1 VQAAPA
7 VLLTEVGKMSLVGTA
22 TGALTS
28 PMATSSAAA
37 LGAAGSGSLP
47 ALSAN
52 AARTAVSAAFSTVK
66 AKVATAVAI
75 TAIGTGAVV
84 TYHNAS
90 TTEQDPAP
98 EVHTET
104 AMNTQ
109 PAAGEAPKAA
119 MASNQPIV
127 LSQMSSGGG
136 YGGGRAARAASDEDI
151 EIKLTDPETTMDTFT
166 ELLVTDNLDQWKDCF
181 TADSQAL
188 ADLNRIMNSPQNQT
202 EHQLQDAFNSIGGPV
217 ETLDLTE
224 TENGLAITLLYTV
237 YDPFTIDGEHQKQV
251 WHKGDQFEVD
261 AELVKIDQA
270 WKIANILIPVP
281 L

>member
-1 VQAAPA
+1 
-7 VLLTEVGKMSLVGTA
+7 
-22 TGALTS
+22 
-28 PMATSSAAA
+28 MATSSAAA

-52 AARTAVSAAFSTVK
+52 AARTAASAAFSTVK

-90 TTEQDPAP
+90 TPGQDPAP
-98 EVHTET
+98 EVYTET
-104 AMNTQ
+104 VMNTQ
-109 PAAGEAPKAA
+109 PAAGDAPKAA

-127 LSQMSSGGG
+127 LSQSQAGGG
-136 YGGGRAARAASDEDI
+136 YGGGMAARAASVEDS

-166 ELLVTDNLDQWKDCF
+166 ELLVTDNLDRWKDCF
-181 TADSQAL
+181 TVDSQAL

-202 EHQLQDAFNSIGGPV
+202 EQQLQDAFNSIGGPV

-237 YDPFTIDGEHQKQV
+237 YDPFTIDGEHQNQV
-251 WHKGDQFEVD
+251 WQEGDQFEVD